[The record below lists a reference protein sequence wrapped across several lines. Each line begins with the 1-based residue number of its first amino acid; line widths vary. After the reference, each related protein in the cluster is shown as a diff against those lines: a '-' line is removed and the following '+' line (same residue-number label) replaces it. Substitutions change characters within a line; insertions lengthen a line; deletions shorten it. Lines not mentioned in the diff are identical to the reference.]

1 MLVLRLQGLQ
11 TVEQDFGL
19 ETKRLCLQEAAGRMR
34 QSLRQRDFLAYLG
47 DSEFAL
53 LMERLPNPQAMEIV
67 AAKLSVQFQTPLELA
82 EHALKLELTSGAG
95 IYPIDGDHAESLLE
109 FARTYASS
117 ANPDLRSSPTCPG
130 AAVQH
135 PASTSG

>member
-1 MLVLRLQGLQ
+1 M
-11 TVEQDFGL
+11 EQDFGL

-67 AAKLSVQFQTPLELA
+67 AAKLSVQFQTPLELS
-82 EHALKLELTSGAG
+82 EHSLKLELTSGAG
-95 IYPIDGDHAESLLE
+95 IYPIDGDNADFLLE
-109 FARTYASS
+109 FARTSLERQ
-117 ANPDLRSSPTCPG
+117 P
-130 AAVQH
+130 
-135 PASTSG
+135 